1 MRAET
6 AGWTG
11 GEDEEIQSKE
21 LTQLSWILISDPTR
35 KMGQNEYYDKE
46 DGAEWVLWQSLQS
59 QISIPGLRQR

>member
-11 GEDEEIQSKE
+11 GEDEETQVTKHG
-21 LTQLSWILISDPTR
+21 TQLNLDL
-35 KMGQNEYYDKE
+35 GLNEE

-59 QISIPGLRQR
+59 QISIAGLGQR